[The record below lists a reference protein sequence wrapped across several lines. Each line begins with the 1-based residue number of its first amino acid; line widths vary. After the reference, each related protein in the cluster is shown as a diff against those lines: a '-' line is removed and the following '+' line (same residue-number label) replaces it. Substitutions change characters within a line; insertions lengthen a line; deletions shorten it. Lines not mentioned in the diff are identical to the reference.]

1 MQSSGPRGIV
11 SMILAVAAFSVMDV
25 LMKRLVESYSPMQV
39 TFLRATASLPVLIM
53 ATAFFGHWG
62 DLVPRRIGLH
72 LLRGALGVAM
82 LWFFVYALRHLSL
95 ADAYAV
101 YMSAPLLITAL
112 SVPLLG
118 ERVGWR
124 RWLAIIV
131 GLIGVIVVLNPTGA
145 VLISIGGLAALASAV
160 CYAVSAITTRIL
172 ARTDPAAAIIFWV
185 LLFMAL
191 ASGVLAALYW
201 TPLQIE
207 HWPLI
212 VGVGVAG
219 AIGQYFIT
227 QAFRLTSPQVVAPIE
242 YTALMWGMLFDW
254 LLWLT
259 VPSARMLTGAAIII
273 GGGLYVIYRESILRS
288 R

>member
-1 MQSSGPRGIV
+1 
-11 SMILAVAAFSVMDV
+11 MILAVAAFSVMDV

-39 TFLRATASLPVLIM
+39 TFLRATASLPVLIA

-145 VLISIGGLAALASAV
+145 GLISIGGLAALASAV

-191 ASGVLAALYW
+191 ASGVLAALQW
-201 TPLQIE
+201 TPLQLG

-259 VPSARMLTGAAIII
+259 VPGARMLTGAAIII